1 MGKKMNV
8 TTASARGE
16 ELWEKRTKGPKRGH
30 VIMFEGPKKGHV
42 IMFAI

>member
-16 ELWEKRTKGPKRGH
+16 ELWEKRTKETEFTLPNLARR
-30 VIMFEGPKKGHV
+30 
-42 IMFAI
+42 AL